1 VKKKYNEFIAYGGSP
16 DTFEIARKIHKR
28 RSDYKGTALVEDLQ
42 ELISRDP
49 GRLIRLMAQ

>member
-1 VKKKYNEFIAYGGSP
+1 MKKKYEFIAYGGSP

-49 GRLIRLMAQ
+49 GRLIRSMAQ